1 MRESGRPDDGQ
12 ENSAGLP
19 AITPGTNELGLFRRY
34 AHSGY
39 VKALFKLIR
48 ELDGHRRAR
57 ASSFSALPIDQFFS
71 PGSRLRRIR
80 RAAADQWHELTDTP
94 SEARDESY
102 YRSYVADL
110 FEGVLGR
117 PPDSGGLS
125 YWVEQLAAGASEAD
139 VLHAFVRSEERQSN
153 RKSIPMWVP
162 PGHFYSPIVNP
173 AEVFNR
179 WAENWRNAR
188 EIVEGIDIDLSAMV
202 AFWKT
207 HLHIIQSTPFP
218 STKGT
223 GRYHYENPAFCH
235 ADAIMLRTMLHVL
248 RPKRVIEVGSG
259 YSTACMLD
267 TRDELGGDGF
277 TLICIEPFADLLRSL
292 MRPQDRDIT
301 HIIERAVQ
309 DVGPEILAELEPGDI
324 LFIDSTHVV
333 KTASDVCHHLFTLL
347 PHVPRGV
354 HVHFHDIFRGFEYP
368 EDWVIHKNFSW
379 NESYAL
385 RAFLMYNSNFYVTF
399 FNDIFGLKK
408 RDLIEDT
415 FPDFLKNT
423 GGSLWMRRR

>member
-1 MRESGRPDDGQ
+1 MGRPA
-12 ENSAGLP
+12 E
-19 AITPGTNELGLFRRY
+19 
-34 AHSGY
+34 
-39 VKALFKLIR
+39 
-48 ELDGHRRAR
+48 
-57 ASSFSALPIDQFFS
+57 
-71 PGSRLRRIR
+71 
-80 RAAADQWHELTDTP
+80 DQWVEFTDMTTP
-94 SEARDESY
+94 EARDEAY
-102 YRSYVADL
+102 YRSYVEDL

-117 PPDSGGLS
+117 PPDAGGLT
-125 YWVEQLAAGASEAD
+125 YWVEQLVAGASEGE
-139 VLHAFVRSEERQSN
+139 VLHAFVCSEERQNN
-153 RKSIPMWVP
+153 RKSVRMWVP

-207 HLHIIQSTPFP
+207 HLDIIQSTPFS
-218 STKGT
+218 STEGA
-223 GRYHYENPAFCH
+223 GRYHYENNAFCH